1 MTAKIKADVLQA
13 LDDWKA
19 GKPVKSIELGHVHR
33 MTHSEEHMASYPNTR
48 NPINLSKRLSND
60 QNRAHAY
67 CFGILSWWCVDP
79 FITHAIGKPPAG
91 PDTFEDFKGVCAETM
106 KQGGF
111 SDLTETEKEAAESL
125 AWKALNIGW
134 ARAIAGHAPE
144 MYIEVRN
151 PSAVSAT

>member
-1 MTAKIKADVLQA
+1 MTTKIKADVLQA

-48 NPINLSKRLSND
+48 NPIDLSKRVSND
-60 QNRAHAY
+60 QERAHAY
-67 CFGILSWWCVDP
+67 CFDILERISGM
-79 FITHAIGKPPAG
+79 TQPPADY
-91 PDTFEDFKGVCAETM
+91 DTFLNGWCIAAAWRKHHMEN
-106 KQGGF
+106 QG
-111 SDLTETEKEAAESL
+111 LTLEEAAAAESL

-151 PSAVSAT
+151 PSVVSAT